1 MNHSNLEEQLGP
13 AFTTQSPLRL
23 LSPTERNEMNLALV
37 DPVEYRKSGLSL
49 NHVVGCPLDCSYC
62 VRHLFQ
68 NFEMKQPRLLM
79 SDDEAVEY
87 LVGHRFFQPHVT
99 PLQLFNRA
107 TDPFLPSVKPH
118 TFSVAENLSRR
129 GLTNHLLIITRFKVT
144 EEDCERLNRIPN
156 LKVTLLITYSGIA
169 DKLIEPI
176 DSEIA
181 AKSLRLSFAAA
192 KSYRTI
198 FYWRPVVPLLNDSD
212 DHLARA
218 IELSH
223 HAHATV
229 FTGLFY
235 REEIASFFQ
244 EHGIPEPY
252 GDVARRKIMPRTLDA
267 RIVEAFR
274 KANRLGILFR
284 KTSCGVA
291 FAHRLPDYNGH
302 YGIRELCDICPS
314 NQLRLCKNAW
324 TKPDFEEVARLSRE
338 LGATGVSEVGD
349 GAILTDGLNEPRRYF
364 IQHTLG
370 YQVHDRKYPHIVFR
384 HGRANIGWDS
394 EPPAPNDG

>member
-1 MNHSNLEEQLGP
+1 
-13 AFTTQSPLRL
+13 
-23 LSPTERNEMNLALV
+23 
-37 DPVEYRKSGLSL
+37 
-49 NHVVGCPLDCSYC
+49 
-62 VRHLFQ
+62 
-68 NFEMKQPRLLM
+68 M

-87 LVGHRFFQPHVT
+87 LVRHRFFQPHVT

-144 EEDCERLNRIPN
+144 EEDCERLNGIPN

-169 DKLIEPI
+169 EKRVEPI

-181 AKSLRLSFAAA
+181 ANSLRQSFAAA

-212 DHLARA
+212 EHLARA
-218 IELSH
+218 VELCH

-235 REEIASFFQ
+235 REEMASFFQ
-244 EHGIPEPY
+244 ERGIPEPY

-267 RIVEAFR
+267 RIVGAFR

-291 FAHRLPDYNGH
+291 FAHSLPDYNGH
-302 YGIRELCDICPS
+302 YGIRELCDICPAS
-314 NQLRLCKNAW
+314 QLRLCRNAW
-324 TKPDFEEVARLSRE
+324 RKPRFEEVVRLSRE
-338 LGATGVSEVGD
+338 LGATGVPELGD
-349 GAILTDGLNEPRRYF
+349 GAILTDGLNEPPRYF
-364 IQHTLG
+364 MQHTLG

-394 EPPAPNDG
+394 EPAASNER